1 MIWLGWYGMLLLSLL
16 AACVC
21 MGISALVTVTRRVDR
36 AVLTG
41 ASVTLGIMGSV
52 LALAASVP
60 VMLGLT
66 GGMWPPALGILGA
79 AGAMAGIV
87 GCLMARTYSR
97 AAGTV
102 MLAAG
107 LLTFISLAGP
117 ALLMTA
123 GALAASK
130 PLVLTGKR
138 AVMRSLRIALSM
150 AFPVL
155 LLTSLYFDVGRGF
168 LFATL
173 GVFAAYIAVMAMDF
187 AWSKGT
193 RRNQGASVRLQ
204 GSAR

>member
-1 MIWLGWYGMLLLSLL
+1 MIWLGWYEMLLLSLL
-16 AACVC
+16 TACVC

-41 ASVTLGIMGSV
+41 ASVTLGMMGSV

-66 GGMWPPALGILGA
+66 GGMWPPVLGVMGA
-79 AGAMAGIV
+79 VGGMAGIV
-87 GCLMARTYSR
+87 GCLLARTHSR
-97 AAGTV
+97 AAGIT

-107 LLTFISLAGP
+107 LLAFITLVGP

-123 GALAASK
+123 GSLAASK
-130 PLVLTGKR
+130 PLALTGKR
-138 AVMRSLRIALSM
+138 AVVRSLRIALSM

-155 LLTSLYFDVGRGF
+155 LLASLYFSVGRGF
-168 LFATL
+168 LLATL
-173 GVFAAYIAVMAMDF
+173 GVFAAYIAVMVVDF

-193 RRNQGASVRLQ
+193 RRGQGASVQRL
-204 GSAR
+204 